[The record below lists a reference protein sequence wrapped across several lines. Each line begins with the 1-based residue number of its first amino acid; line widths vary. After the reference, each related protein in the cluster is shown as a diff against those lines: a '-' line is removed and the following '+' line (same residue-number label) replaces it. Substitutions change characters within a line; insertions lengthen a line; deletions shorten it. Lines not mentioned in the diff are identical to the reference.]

1 MPFEVSRLAA
11 TSVEFALGEW
21 DEIGR
26 EEFLQ
31 RHGLFGA
38 FKYVIFQEGRQY
50 DAKAI
55 LVRSARY
62 QENDDSI
69 SVNDFGTTEA
79 TVAKPL
85 RRLGFVVADKEDSR
99 KRFWW
104 VNQNKTR
111 EEFEVGFLWSPLSK
125 RDGSHNPFYEFM
137 SEVKPGDG
145 VVSYWQ
151 GKLQGVGVVAE
162 IPQVAS
168 KPVYRARE
176 SWSNDGWLVDVSFTP
191 FSNPFEPRSHIGQ
204 IRPLLPARYSPLTA
218 AGTGKEL
225 YLTEISGELFGL
237 LCSWGGT
244 TTQVAPVTAEGTLE
258 SRGVFV
264 SSESLDDEHEE
275 ILKNRTDFAG
285 PREKVR
291 MQKSRRGQGIFR
303 QNVRSI
309 ERGCRVTGVRQISH
323 LRASHIK
330 PWRESN
336 DFEKL
341 DGNNG
346 LLLAPHIDHLFDG
359 GWISFADNGDLLVSS
374 RLAQDL
380 LSSWQIPTA
389 SNVGAFNEAQCK
401 YLTFH
406 RDLVFKR

>member
-69 SVNDFGTTEA
+69 SITDFGTTEA
-79 TVAKPL
+79 TIAKPL
-85 RRLGFVVADKEDSR
+85 RRLGFVVADKDDVR

-162 IPQVAS
+162 MPQVAS

-176 SWSNDGWLVDVSFTP
+176 SWSNDGWLIDVSFTP
-191 FSNPFEPRSHIGQ
+191 FANPFEPRSYIGQ
-204 IRPLLPARYSPLTA
+204 IKPLLPAKYSPLTA

-225 YLTEISGELFGL
+225 YLTEISDELFGL
-237 LCSWGGT
+237 LCLWGGMGT
-244 TTQVAPVTAEGTLE
+244 EAAPVAAEEALVPL
-258 SRGVFV
+258 GVFV
-264 SSESLDDEHEE
+264 ASESLDDEHEE
-275 ILKNRTDFAG
+275 LLKNRTDFAG
-285 PREKVR
+285 PREKER

-309 ERGCRVTGVRQISH
+309 ERGCRVTGVRQIKH

-359 GWISFADNGDLLVSS
+359 GWISFADTGELLVSTQ
-374 RLAQDL
+374 LTHKILDF
-380 LSSWQIPTA
+380 WQIPA
-389 SNVGAFNEAQCK
+389 VLNVGVFNEAQCQ
-401 YLTFH
+401 YLSFH
-406 RDLVFKR
+406 RGQVFKE

>member
-1 MPFEVSRLAA
+1 MHFNVSSL
-11 TSVEFALGEW
+11 TESSVQFALGEW

-26 EEFLQ
+26 DEFLI

-38 FKYVIFQEGRQY
+38 FKYVIKQEGRQY

-62 QENDDSI
+62 QQNDDSI
-69 SVNDFGTTEA
+69 SISDFGTTEA
-79 TVAKPL
+79 TIAKPL
-85 RRLGFVVADKEDSR
+85 RRLGFVVADKDDDR

-125 RDGSHNPFYEFM
+125 RNGSHNPFYEFM

-151 GKLQGVGVVAE
+151 GKLQGVGIVLE
-162 IPQVAS
+162 MPQVAS

-176 SWSNDGWLVDVSFTP
+176 SWSNDGWLIDVSFTP
-191 FSNPFEPRSHIGQ
+191 FSNPFEPRSFIGLIQ
-204 IRPLLPARYSPLTA
+204 PLLPAKYSPLTT

-225 YLTEISGELFGL
+225 YLTEIPSELFDL
-237 LCSWGGT
+237 LCGLGGIEAHAT
-244 TTQVAPVTAEGTLE
+244 LLGDEGKLS
-258 SRGVFV
+258 SRELFV
-264 SSESLDDEHEE
+264 LSESLDDDHQE
-275 ILKNRTDFAG
+275 ILKNRTDFLG
-285 PREKVR
+285 PREKER
-291 MQKSRRGQGIFR
+291 IQKSRRGQGIFR

-309 ERGCRVTGVRQISH
+309 ERGCRVTGVREISH

-330 PWRESN
+330 PWRKSN

-359 GWISFADNGDLLVSS
+359 GWISFANTGDLLISS
-374 RLAQDL
+374 RLSQKL
-380 LSSWQIPTA
+380 LTSWHIPA
-389 SNVGAFNEAQCK
+389 ISNVGTFNEEQSV
-401 YLTFH
+401 YLSFH
-406 RDLVFKR
+406 SDHVFKG

>member
-1 MPFEVSRLAA
+1 MPFEVLRLSRA
-11 TSVEFALGEW
+11 SVEFALNEW

-26 EEFLQ
+26 EEFLN

-38 FKYVIFQEGRQY
+38 FKYVVLQEGRQY

-62 QENDDSI
+62 QNNDNSI
-69 SVNDFGTTEA
+69 SLNDFGTTEA
-79 TVAKPL
+79 TIAKPL
-85 RRLGFVVADKEDSR
+85 RRLGFVVADKEVSR

-125 RDGSHNPFYEFM
+125 SDGSHNPFYEFM

-162 IPQVAS
+162 MPQVAA

-176 SWSNDGWLVDVSFTP
+176 SWSNDGWLVDVSFSA
-191 FSNPFEPRSHIGQ
+191 FSHPFEPRSYIDQ
-204 IRPLLPARYSPLTA
+204 IQPLLPAKYSPLTV

-225 YLTEISGELFGL
+225 YLTEISEDLFGL
-237 LCSWGGT
+237 LCLLGGT
-244 TTQVAPVTAEGTLE
+244 SKQLVPVATESSNEKRTA
-258 SRGVFV
+258 FV
-264 SSESLDDEHEE
+264 ASESLDDVHEE
-275 ILKNRTDFAG
+275 ILRNRTDFFG
-285 PREKVR
+285 PREKER
-291 MQKSRRGQGIFR
+291 MQKSRRGQGVFR

-309 ERGCRVTGVRQISH
+309 ERGCRVTGVREISH

-359 GWISFADNGDLLVSS
+359 GWISFEDNGDLLVSS
-374 RLAQDL
+374 RLGQGL
-380 LSSWQIPTA
+380 LVSWQIPAT

-401 YLTFH
+401 YLSFH
-406 RDLVFKR
+406 RDFVFRK

>member
-1 MPFEVSRLAA
+1 MIEMSRLDRE
-11 TSVEFALGEW
+11 SVSSSLIEW
-21 DEIGR
+21 DQIGR
-26 EEFLQ
+26 EEFLS

-38 FKYVIFQEGRQY
+38 YKYVVVQDGRQY

-55 LVRSARY
+55 LVRSFRR
-62 QENDDSI
+62 QENDESI
-69 SVNDFGTTEA
+69 SVNVFGTTEA
-79 TVAKPL
+79 AIAKPL
-85 RRLGFVVADKEDSR
+85 RRLGFVVADKDDVR
-99 KRFWW
+99 RRYWW

-162 IPQVAS
+162 MPLVAP

-176 SWSNDGWLVDVSFTP
+176 SWSNDGWLIDVNFTP
-191 FSNPFEPRSHIGQ
+191 FPSPFEPRTHVGQ
-204 IRPLLPARYSPLTA
+204 LQSLLPTMYSPLTA

-225 YLTEISGELFGL
+225 YLTEISGELFNL
-237 LCSWGGT
+237 LCSLGGMAT
-244 TTQVAPVTAEGTLE
+244 PSVVNVAEENLE
-258 SRGVFV
+258 SEFVFV
-264 SSESLDDEHEE
+264 VSESLDDEHEE
-275 ILKNRTDFAG
+275 TQKNRTDFSG
-285 PREKVR
+285 PREKER
-291 MQKSRRGQGIFR
+291 IQKARRGQGLFR

-309 ERGCRVTGVRQISH
+309 ERGCRVTGVRQINH

-330 PWRESN
+330 PWRVSD

-359 GWISFADNGDLLVSS
+359 GWISFSDNGDLLVSS
-374 RLAQDL
+374 RLSDEL
-380 LSSWQIPTA
+380 LASWQIPA
-389 SNVGAFNEAQCK
+389 VSNVGAFNESQCH
-401 YLTFH
+401 YLGFH
-406 RDLVFKR
+406 REHVFKS